1 MTVKKRFS
9 PIINLIWKII
19 NPIFN
24 ERTFSSDAKKASLIF
39 TIIFEVALI
48 MSFTHFWL
56 VLVFAVS
63 AGGFFY
69 AMHKLLSDFLG
80 ADHE

>member
-1 MTVKKRFS
+1 MKMTKRFS
-9 PIINLIWKII
+9 SIMNFLWKII

-24 ERTFSSDAKKASLIF
+24 ERTFSTDAKKVSLIF
-39 TIIFEVALI
+39 TILFEVALI
-48 MSFTHFWL
+48 MLFTHLWL

-69 AMHKLLSDFLG
+69 ALHKLLSDLPEI
-80 ADHE
+80 DNE